1 MSAVKDE
8 FDVRGM
14 ADPSKPK
21 PTVILPGTRPP
32 VDLENRALGTRPGRS
47 NEVARRTQRSRI
59 VDAFAREI
67 GLSGYEGTHVGTVC
81 AAACV
86 STKDFY
92 KHFESKKLCFC
103 SAFDEG
109 ASIVVDRAIAAF
121 QATSGPWADRLG
133 TGLRTV
139 LAVLAENPSFAR
151 LSVVESFHVVP
162 MGREHVDALVQRC
175 RQAFGDHRFP
185 APPGV
190 EHSDYER
197 FLVASVIGPMSD
209 YIVGGKTDRLPELE
223 PLLTYALTL
232 TDDHA

>member
-1 MSAVKDE
+1 MTA
-8 FDVRGM
+8 VRGELGTQGRENQIGPRP
-14 ADPSKPK
+14 A
-21 PTVILPGTRPP
+21 VLLPGSRAP
-32 VDLENRALGTRPGRS
+32 VDLDNRALGTRPGRS

-59 VDAFAREI
+59 IDAFAREI
-67 GLSGYEGTHVGTVC
+67 GLSGFEGTHVGTVC

-103 SAFDEG
+103 AAFDEG
-109 ASIVVDRAIAAF
+109 ATIVVDQAIVAF
-121 QATSGPWADRLG
+121 RTTSGPWAGRLG
-133 TGLRTV
+133 AALRTV
-139 LAVLAENPSFAR
+139 LEILGENPSFAR
-151 LSVVESFHVVP
+151 LSVVESYHVVP
-162 MGREHVDALVQRC
+162 LGREHVDALVQRC
-175 RQAFGDHRFP
+175 RQAFGDHRFA

-209 YIVGGKTDRLPELE
+209 YIVGGRTDRLPELE

-232 TDDHA
+232 TDDPA